1 MKAIIFLCCLF
12 LMTPFGFAQKDK
24 KTSTTETVEKEI
36 RQREEL
42 GTTKS
47 VRGDSNWDGLWA
59 ALMEIEIETA
69 EKKQFSYNLRFMNV
83 WKKFDDGWQIVAAE
97 RTPVRPTPK

>member
-59 ALMEIEIETA
+59 DGAHGNRDRNRRKETIFIQFEIYERL
-69 EKKQFSYNLRFMNV
+69 EK
-83 WKKFDDGWQIVAAE
+83 
-97 RTPVRPTPK
+97 VR